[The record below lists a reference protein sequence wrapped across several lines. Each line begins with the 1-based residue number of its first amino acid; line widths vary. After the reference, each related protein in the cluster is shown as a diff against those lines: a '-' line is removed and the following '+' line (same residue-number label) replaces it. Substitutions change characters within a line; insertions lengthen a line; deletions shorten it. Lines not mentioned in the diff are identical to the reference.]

1 MNAIIANTS
10 NEIEIE
16 KELGARDFSIDFIDS
31 HIIMTA
37 LQQQKKW
44 VLLNMKG
51 NFSKEKKNKMI
62 ATISSFY
69 WCTRTQ

>member
-37 LQQQKKW
+37 LQQQKK
-44 VLLNMKG
+44 
-51 NFSKEKKNKMI
+51 
-62 ATISSFY
+62 
-69 WCTRTQ
+69 